1 MSGFLI
7 VDDNQKNLYIL
18 QALLEGYGY
27 EVHSAFNGAEALE
40 IARQH
45 VPDMIITD
53 IMMPVMDGFTF
64 CRECKSDEQLKRIP
78 FIFYSAT
85 YTDAKDEKLAMALG
99 ASRFV
104 VKPVEPAEFYKV
116 IVEVLEEYKEQK
128 FPAPVRSEKDKDR
141 IERMYAETLSKKLD
155 HKVEELGKE
164 SDALQK
170 SEQKYRRLVETLRK
184 DYFFYSHG
192 TDGVFT
198 YISPSIT
205 NVLGYSQE
213 DFLVHYTKYLTD
225 NPVNSKVEHLTELS
239 LKGEQQPPYE
249 IEIFHGDGSIHWLE
263 VTEVPVFEEDGSV
276 KAVEGIAHDITERK
290 KSELA
295 LRLSEE
301 KFSKAFRS
309 SPTFITISTLSEIR
323 FLEVNDAFLE
333 ATGYKREEVINHTS
347 SDLDLWADMT
357 DRIKIAKQLREQEA
371 IYNQE
376 MGLNTKTGEIL
387 ALLFSAEMID
397 IEGEPCILMVALD
410 ITERKKLESQL
421 RHAQKME
428 SIGTLAGG
436 IAHDFNNILTVM
448 VGVTSILKKR
458 MPEDDPLKLFV
469 EQIQTAVD
477 DAANL
482 THSLLTFSRKQR
494 ISLLSTNINDVVSK
508 FEKFLLRIIGE
519 DIELKTI
526 LVDDH
531 LNVLADFN
539 QMEQVLMNLA
549 INARDA
555 MPGGGSLTIQTESV
569 NIDSSFIKTHGYG
582 KPGPYA
588 LISISDTGAGMN
600 KTTREK
606 IFEPFFTTKEINKGT
621 GLGLSIVYGIIKQHN
636 GYVNV
641 KSEIGEG
648 STFEIYLPVK
658 TQVKAVIEAEK
669 TAVPEP
675 VGGTETIL
683 VAEDDSRIRNIIT
696 SILSDFG
703 YKTISANDGED
714 AVNKFIEN
722 KDSIQFVVSD
732 VIMPKKNGKEL
743 YKEIKKIKPDT
754 RALFLSG
761 YSRDI
766 IHQRDMLEDG
776 VEIISKPVKPDD
788 LLRKIRSTLDMQ

>member
-1 MSGFLI
+1 MESSPKYNFG
-7 VDDNQKNLYIL
+7 
-18 QALLEGYGY
+18 LE
-27 EVHSAFNGAEALE
+27 NGDSWIYA
-40 IARQH
+40 
-45 VPDMIITD
+45 PDHMVFD
-53 IMMPVMDGFTF
+53 PSEDLP
-64 CRECKSDEQLKRIP
+64 D
-78 FIFYSAT
+78 
-85 YTDAKDEKLAMALG
+85 
-99 ASRFV
+99 
-104 VKPVEPAEFYKV
+104 
-116 IVEVLEEYKEQK
+116 EYKGK
-128 FPAPVRSEKDKDR
+128 SIHAPVQSEDDKDR
-141 IERMYAETLSKKLD
+141 IEQMYTETLSKKLD

-170 SEQKYRRLVETLRK
+170 SEQKYRRLVGTLQK
-184 DYFFYSHG
+184 DYFFYTHG

-198 YISPSIT
+198 YLSPSIT
-205 NVLGYSQE
+205 NVLGYSRE
-213 DFLVHYTKYLTD
+213 DFLVHYSKYLTHH
-225 NPVNSKVEHLTELS
+225 PVNRQVEQHTELS
-239 LKGEQQPPYE
+239 LKGEHQPPYE
-249 IEIFHGDGSIHWLE
+249 VEIFHANGTVHWLE
-263 VTEVPVFEEDGSV
+263 VTEVPVFEEDGKV

-347 SDLDLWADMT
+347 SDLNLWADIT
-357 DRIKIAKQLREQEA
+357 DRIKITNQLRQQGA
-371 IYNQE
+371 IYNHE
-376 MGLNTKTGEIL
+376 MGLITKGGDNL
-387 ALLFSAEMID
+387 NLLYSAEMID

-458 MPEDDPLKLFV
+458 MSEDDPLKLFV

-482 THSLLTFSRKQR
+482 THGLLTFSRKQR
-494 ISLLSTNINDVVSK
+494 INLLSANINDVVSK

-549 INARDA
+549 VNARDA
-555 MPGGGSLTIQTESV
+555 MPNGGSLTIQTESV

-582 KPGPYA
+582 KAGPYA
-588 LISISDTGAGMN
+588 LISISDTGSGMD

-641 KSEIGEG
+641 KSENGKG

-658 TQVKAVIEAEK
+658 AQANAAMEEEK
-669 TAVPEP
+669 TAAPEP

-696 SILSDFG
+696 SILTDSG

-714 AVNKFIEN
+714 AIAKFIEN
-722 KDSIQFVVSD
+722 KDIIQFVVSD
-732 VIMPKKNGKEL
+732 VIMPKKNGKDL

-761 YSRDI
+761 YSKDI
-766 IHQRDMLEDG
+766 MHQRDMLEEG
-776 VEIISKPVKPDD
+776 VEIIQKPVKPDD
-788 LLRKIRSTLDMQ
+788 LLRKIRKTLDM